1 MATGNGG
8 LHFEPTMDVNGIKKS
23 AQEVKKEITDT
34 TKAVEAMG
42 TAFDLMTDITKQD
55 INDQKQYIKG
65 LEAEYAKLE
74 KRVKS
79 MPKGAAKSQIQGQ
92 MSSIRH
98 EIESE
103 EEALNAMEQAV
114 QKNSKA
120 HLSYRTQLRQVN
132 QEMMELAANGQR
144 DTEAYAKLQAKAIEL
159 KQNMR
164 TLGKELQ
171 VLSSPGT
178 GFQAVASG
186 MSAATGVMAALNGAI
201 GLFGDKSENLN
212 EIMQRTQSLMA
223 ITIGLQQVSITVSKQ
238 GAVMIGIEAVQ
249 RAAAAKAAQMQA
261 RGTMMATAA
270 QKAFNVV
277 AKANPYVLLATA
289 ILTVVGA
296 IAAFALGAKEA
307 TEEEKRLNAEM
318 EKSRQIEANFN
329 RTVQEGAAKLIAS
342 YKSLQIQWQRLSQT
356 SEKTKWLDENKTKF
370 NELGLA
376 VNSVD
381 DAEKVLVQN
390 TDSIIK
396 AFELRAKAAAY
407 MDMAIEGYK
416 AAIERQQLLEK
427 NMKKAGDVVLGG
439 NHSAT
444 SGEEY
449 LDRNGTWRYTQ
460 KGADTFNAI
469 FNNDKQVQRLTK
481 KSEDYIKK
489 QVELEQEAA
498 DLIAGLGL
506 SIVETTEKTNDER
519 LKLEKLYLEELRK
532 AEDLE
537 YANKEDTIEN
547 RIERINVVYQRKI
560 DDTEALRDNALTDE
574 LKALYTR
581 QIEAIMKAREKAIET
596 EYAKE
601 ADAHRELIA
610 EILGDYMTYNAKR
623 EAITKKYQDDIE
635 TMRKEADTLPENSK
649 ERLALEEAIAEAER
663 QQGEELLNLDVEYG
677 HLNEL
682 IAKREELEKKILVT
696 TDKIAD
702 AQSDAERDAL
712 VAEMKRLREE
722 LKKVN
727 KEIEEM
733 SEGLEES
740 GDAVEGFL
748 SSSNYGQVIEAVG
761 KLIESLELC
770 GVTSKDTSSQI
781 SDMFSLAQSAVKGYM
796 SGGAFGMFLSL
807 LNTGLDIANRAAA
820 EAQKAKKIMNDMII
834 LFEQLNLQL
843 YSHNTIFGDDPLGV
857 IIGWEGAVNQY
868 KDLLYKMSDLLQDMG
883 FTETWNNRPDISL
896 GGHDLQ
902 MLAQRWG
909 TWFATAG
916 QYEGT
921 YYYNPEFLKQVLEQY
936 GDDLSEEERVFLEHL
951 INYSE
956 QYKDDMEAIASY
968 LTSLFGDVA
977 DTIADQMIDSFM
989 ETGEAAIDMGAIMSD
1004 VAKKMAKDFIKNLLF
1019 KEVLLGYQ
1027 DWAEDII
1034 KSDLSPEDRAAAF
1047 YDMLLHMA
1055 DQINNDVLPDAQAF
1069 LEAWSA
1075 VFGDT
1080 VQDDLAMTGNLLQTA
1095 TQDSVSLLNGQLNAM
1110 RAYQGRMEGMMAQVL
1125 LSLANINQDMNDGFS
1140 QSISHLRD
1148 ISYNTSEHGT
1158 ILRAFGVG

>member
-103 EEALNAMEQAV
+103 KEALNAMEQAV

-132 QEMMELAANGQR
+132 QEMIELAANGQR
-144 DTEAYAKLQAKAIEL
+144 DTEAYAKLQAKAIDL
-159 KQNMR
+159 KQNMIN
-164 TLGKELQ
+164 LGKELQ
-171 VLSSPGT
+171 ILSSPGT

-439 NHSAT
+439 NHST
-444 SGEEY
+444 KTGEEY
-449 LDRNGTWRYTQ
+449 LDRNGVWRYTQ

-506 SIVETTEKTNDER
+506 SIVETTKETNDER

-547 RIERINVVYQRKI
+547 RIKRINVVYQRKI

-682 IAKREELEKKILVT
+682 IAKREELEKNILVT
-696 TDKIAD
+696 TDKIAA

-770 GVTSKDTSSQI
+770 GVISKDTSSQL

-807 LNTGLDIANRAAA
+807 LNTGLDIANKASA
-820 EAQKAKKIMNDMII
+820 EAQNAKKIMNDMII
-834 LFEQLNLQL
+834 LFEQLNQQL
-843 YSHNTIFGDDPLGV
+843 YSHNTIFGDDPLGDAN
-857 IIGWEGAVNQY
+857 GALSQRY
-868 KDLLYKMSDLLQDMG
+868 ELLRKIQILLTNNG
-883 FTETWNNRPDISL
+883 FTEDWNGNGPDITL
-896 GGHDLQ
+896 GGYDLEL
-902 MLAQRWG
+902 LAQQWG
-909 TWFATAG
+909 TRLMKG
-916 QYEGT
+916 DV
-921 YYYNPEFLKQVLEQY
+921 YNTEFLKQFLEQY
-936 GDDLSEEERVFLEHL
+936 GDDLSEEERVFLNLL

-956 QYKDDMEAIASY
+956 AYMDDMEIIASY

-977 DTIADQMIDSFM
+977 DTIADQMIDSFI
-989 ETGEAAIDMGAIMSD
+989 ETGQAATDMGSIISD
-1004 VAKKMAKDFIKNLLF
+1004 ITRNMAKDFIKSLLF
-1019 KEVLLGYQ
+1019 DRVLLGYQ
-1027 DWAEDII
+1027 QWAEDILN
-1034 KSDLSPEDRAAAF
+1034 SDESDYDKAAAF

-1055 DQINNDVLPDAQAF
+1055 DDINNEVLPDAQAF

-1095 TQDSVSLLNGQLNAM
+1095 TEDSVSLLNGQLNAM
-1110 RAYQGRMEGMMAQVL
+1110 RAYQGRMEGMMAQAL
-1125 LSLANINQDMNDGFS
+1125 LALATINQDMNDGFS
-1140 QSISHLRD
+1140 QSIRHLED